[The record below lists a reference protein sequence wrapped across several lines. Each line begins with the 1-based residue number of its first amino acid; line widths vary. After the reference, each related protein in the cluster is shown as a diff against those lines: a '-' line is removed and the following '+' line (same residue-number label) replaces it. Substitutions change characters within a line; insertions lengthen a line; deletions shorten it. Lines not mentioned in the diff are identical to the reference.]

1 MGALKR
7 IVFHWTAGT
16 SAVSALDRAHYH
28 YVISGDGI
36 VVEGDHAPNDNI
48 PPLRDYAA
56 HTLSLNSGSIGV
68 ALAGMAQS
76 AELPFAP
83 GPWPITDAQIDALV
97 SLLARLCRQ
106 HDIAVT
112 RQTVLSHAEVQPTLG
127 VAQRGKWD
135 ISWLPG
141 MSAVGDPV
149 EVGDKIRSRVLAE
162 LGKNAPVEPVTR
174 SPATL
179 RQGARGD
186 DVRRMQR
193 AVGVRDD
200 GIFGPATA
208 AALRNWQSA
217 RGLTPDAICGPKS
230 WIEIIE
236 QEKKR

>member
-7 IVFHWTAGT
+7 IVLHWTAGT
-16 SAVSALDRAHYH
+16 SDVSALDRAHYH
-28 YVISGDGI
+28 YIISGAGV
-36 VVEGDHAPNDNI
+36 VVEGDHAPADNV
-48 PPLRDYAA
+48 PPLKSYAA

-68 ALAGMAQS
+68 SLAGMARS
-76 AELPFAP
+76 SDRPFAP
-83 GPWPITDAQIDALV
+83 GPWPINDRQVDAMI

-127 VAQRGKWD
+127 VVQRGKWD

-141 MSAVGDPV
+141 MNSVGDPV
-149 EVGDKIRSRVLAE
+149 EIGDRIRVRVLAE
-162 LGKNAPVEPVTR
+162 LGKNAPVEAVVKT
-174 SPATL
+174 PATL
-179 RQGARGD
+179 RQGDRGD

-200 GIFGPATA
+200 GIFGPATV
-208 AALRNWQSA
+208 AALRDWQSA

-230 WIEIIE
+230 WVEIIA
-236 QEKKR
+236 QEKK